1 MRRESQHPLIRMP
14 SEAQFKGQPK
24 PAFSQRRALVLG
36 QDSDSIIKKF
46 FGSSAMVAILV
57 LGLIT
62 IFLFKEGAGFVQLYH
77 KSLQEYRL
85 SGLEYVDILKE
96 KREGYTSL
104 TRYLNDVKADWINA
118 LRAEGLPQSEIN
130 KRVMSPE
137 AKDFFFGYMRA
148 GGELRSF
155 VKEKMDL
162 AIAARDQHTTNENL
176 RETLGNYTRRIE
188 AVSRPGYTFTQE
200 DRDKFALRL
209 REFSREN
216 TTATAL
222 AADYRLR
229 ADEVQDGGGLRLKDR
244 EIFVKLLRDEYL
256 KIERTIRPI
265 DFSKTVLEVT
275 ADQEAYAALLG
286 RLEATLREVVATA
299 DAIEFDNAAIEAR
312 ITRFKE
318 LNELYYGDFDAH
330 LGKLA
335 VWDPTGEVTF
345 RQALGAF
352 LGGKDWVTASDQQD
366 WYGLLPLLS
375 GSLLIS
381 AIALFFAVP
390 FGVGAAIYVNQI
402 AGPAERNFI
411 KPYIEFVSAIP
422 SVVIGF
428 FGVVVFG
435 EAMRLLSQQEFMQWV
450 PFFPVQER
458 LNAFTAGCLL
468 ALMAIPTIFTLAE
481 DAINNIPRH
490 LKEASL
496 AMGATQMQTT
506 MRVIVP
512 TALSGII
519 SAIMLGFGR
528 VIGETMVVL
537 LCAGNRI
544 KIPDFTEG
552 LGVFFEPVHTM
563 TGIIAQEMGEVVH
576 GSLHYRA
583 LFMVGIVLFF
593 ISLLINYSAQ
603 WVVKRYS
610 KLED

>member
-1 MRRESQHPLIRMP
+1 MATPPNQQDRS
-14 SEAQFKGQPK
+14 K
-24 PAFSQRRALVLG
+24 PAFSKRRALFLG

-77 KSLQEYRL
+77 KSLKEYRL

-118 LRAEGLPQSEIN
+118 LRADGLPQSEIN

-148 GGELRSF
+148 GSELRSF
-155 VKEKMDL
+155 VKKKMDL

-176 RETLGNYTRRIE
+176 RETLENYTQRIE
-188 AVSRPGYTFTQE
+188 QVNRPNYQFTQE
-200 DRDKFALRL
+200 DRDKYALRL
-209 REFSREN
+209 REFSRDN
-216 TTATAL
+216 TTADDLAL
-222 AADYRLR
+222 AYRER
-229 ADEVQDGGGLRLKDR
+229 ADAVQNGAELNADDL
-244 EIFVKLLRDEYL
+244 ETFVLLLEDEYGD
-256 KIERTIRPI
+256 IERSIRPI
-265 DFSKTVLEVT
+265 DFNETILEVT
-275 ADQEAYAALLG
+275 ADQDEYAEILN
-286 RLEATLREVVATA
+286 RLETKLGEVVATA
-299 DAIEFDNAAIEAR
+299 NAIDFDNEAIDAR
-312 ITRFKE
+312 IIRFQE
-318 LNELYYGDFDAH
+318 LNALYYAAFDTH
-330 LGKLA
+330 REKLA
-335 VWDPTGEVTF
+335 SWDQSASVSIWQT
-345 RQALGAF
+345 LGAF

-381 AIALFFAVP
+381 AIALFFAIP

-402 AGPAERNFI
+402 AGPTERNFI

-435 EAMRLLSQQEFMQWV
+435 EAIRLLSQQDFMQWV

-490 LKEASL
+490 FKEASL
-496 AMGATQMQTT
+496 AMGATPLQTT

-519 SAIMLGFGR
+519 SAVMLGFGR

-552 LGVFFEPVHTM
+552 LGVLVEPVHTM

-593 ISLLINYSAQ
+593 ISLLVNYSAQ

-610 KLED
+610 KLGD

>member
-1 MRRESQHPLIRMP
+1 MSHNIRSNMATPHSQ
-14 SEAQFKGQPK
+14 QDQPK
-24 PAFSQRRALVLG
+24 PAFSKRRALFMG

-62 IFLFKEGAGFVQLYH
+62 VFLFKEGAGFVGLYH

-104 TRYLNDVKADWINA
+104 TRYLNDIKADWINA

-130 KRVMSPE
+130 KLVMSPE
-137 AKDFFFGYMRA
+137 ARNFFLGYMRA

-155 VKEKMDL
+155 VRKKMDL
-162 AIAARDQHTTNENL
+162 AIAARDQHSTNENL
-176 RETLGNYTRRIE
+176 RSTLGNYTRRIE
-188 AVSRPGYTFTQE
+188 QVSRANYDFTQE
-200 DRDKFALRL
+200 DRDKYALRL
-209 REFSREN
+209 REFAREN
-216 TTATAL
+216 TTANTTAV
-222 AADYRLR
+222 AYRER
-229 ADEVQDGGGLRLKDR
+229 ADAVQAGADLTSEDR
-244 EIFVKLLRDEYL
+244 ETFIILLEDEYAN
-256 KIERTIRPI
+256 IERTIQPI
-265 DFSKTVLEVT
+265 DFSETVLEVT
-275 ADQEAYAALLG
+275 ADQDAYAELLT
-286 RLEATLREVVATA
+286 RFKAQLA
-299 DAIEFDNAAIEAR
+299 DIITTVNAIEFNNPALDTRVA
-312 ITRFKE
+312 RFKE
-318 LNELYYGDFDAH
+318 LNEIYYGTFDAH
-330 LGKLA
+330 LEKLA
-335 VWDPTGEVTF
+335 DWDPTIPVSIW
-345 RQALGAF
+345 QSLGSF
-352 LGGKDWVTASDQQD
+352 IGGKDWTTASDQQD
-366 WYGLLPLLS
+366 WYGLLPLLT

-381 AIALFFAVP
+381 AIALFFAIP

-435 EAMRLLSQQEFMQWV
+435 EAIRLLSQQDFMQWV

-496 AMGATQMQTT
+496 AMGATPLQTT

-519 SAIMLGFGR
+519 SAVMLGFGR

-544 KIPDFTEG
+544 KVPDFTEN

-610 KLED
+610 KLGD

>member
-1 MRRESQHPLIRMP
+1 MASP
-14 SEAQFKGQPK
+14 SNQQDPTK
-24 PAFSQRRALVLG
+24 PAFSKRRALFLG

-46 FGSSAMVAILV
+46 FGCNAMVAILV

-62 IFLFKEGAGFVQLYH
+62 IFLFKEGAGFVNLYH
-77 KSLQEYRL
+77 KSLQEYRQ
-85 SGLEYVDILKE
+85 SGLEYVDLLKE
-96 KREGYTSL
+96 KREGYTAL
-104 TRYLNDVKADWINA
+104 TRYLNDVKAEWINS
-118 LRAEGLPQSEIN
+118 LRAEGLPQADIN
-130 KRVMSPE
+130 KQVMSPE
-137 AKDFFFGYMRA
+137 AKAFFFGYMRA

-155 VKEKMDL
+155 VKKKMDS
-162 AIAARDQHTTNENL
+162 AIAARDQYETNKNL
-176 RETLGNYTRRIE
+176 RSTLDNYVERIGEVSKPNYTFNE
-188 AVSRPGYTFTQE
+188 E
-200 DRDKFALRL
+200 DRAKYALRL
-209 REFSREN
+209 REYSRKGSLSDEE
-216 TTATAL
+216 ATG
-222 AADYRLR
+222 YRTR
-229 ADEVQDGGGLRLKDR
+229 ADEVQNGAEISQDDR
-244 EIFVKLLRDEYL
+244 KTFIVLLQDEFDD
-256 KIERTIRPI
+256 IERTIQPI
-265 DFSKTVLEVT
+265 DFKETILEVT
-275 ADQEAYAALLG
+275 DEQEAYAELLK
-286 RLEATLREVVATA
+286 RLETKLTEVVASA
-299 DAIEFDNAAIEAR
+299 DAVQFNNEAISER
-312 ITRFKE
+312 IARFKE
-318 LNELYYGDFDAH
+318 LNELYYGEFDGH
-330 LGKLA
+330 LAKLA
-335 VWDPTGEVTF
+335 EWDQDAPISIW
-345 RQALGAF
+345 QALGAF
-352 LGGKDWVTASDQQD
+352 MGGKDWITASDQQD

-402 AGPAERNFI
+402 AGPTERNFI

-435 EAMRLLSQQEFMQWV
+435 EAMRFLSQQEFMAWV
-450 PFFPVQER
+450 PFFPIQER

-490 LKEASL
+490 FKEASL
-496 AMGATQMQTT
+496 AMGATPLQTT

-552 LGVFFEPVHTM
+552 LGVFVEPVHTM

-583 LFMVGIVLFF
+583 LFMVGIILFF

-610 KLED
+610 KIGD

>member
-1 MRRESQHPLIRMP
+1 
-14 SEAQFKGQPK
+14 
-24 PAFSQRRALVLG
+24 
-36 QDSDSIIKKF
+36 
-46 FGSSAMVAILV
+46 MVAILV

-77 KSLQEYRL
+77 KSLKEYRL
-85 SGLEYVDILKE
+85 SGLEYVDVLKE
-96 KREGYTSL
+96 QRDGYTAL
-104 TRYLNDVKADWINA
+104 TRYLNDVKANWIND
-118 LRAEGLPQSEIN
+118 LRTEGLSQSEITA
-130 KRVMSPE
+130 RVMSPE

-148 GGELRSF
+148 GGELRGF
-155 VKEKMDL
+155 VKKKMDL
-162 AIAARDQHTTNENL
+162 GIAARDQHTTNENL
-176 RETLGNYTRRIE
+176 RETLGNYTEQIAAVSQPDFTFSDADRAKYAMRLQEYSRKNTISNEISEAYGNRTEEIQNGAEIE
-188 AVSRPGYTFTQE
+188 AN
-200 DRDKFALRL
+200 DRGNFVVL
-209 REFSREN
+209 
-216 TTATAL
+216 
-222 AADYRLR
+222 
-229 ADEVQDGGGLRLKDR
+229 LKD
-244 EIFVKLLRDEYL
+244 EYQD
-256 KIERTIRPI
+256 IERSIQPL
-265 DFSKTVLEVT
+265 DFSETIVPIKEG
-275 ADQEAYAALLG
+275 QEEYRKLLG
-286 RLEATLREVVATA
+286 RLKDKLTAVVASA
-299 DAIEFDNAAIEAR
+299 DAIDFKSAEIDTR
-312 ITRFKE
+312 IARFKE
-318 LNELYYGDFDAH
+318 LNESYFNEFDNH
-330 LGKLA
+330 LEKLA
-335 VWDPTGEVTF
+335 NWDQAKSVSVW
-345 RQALGAF
+345 QALGAF
-352 LGGKDWVTASDQQD
+352 IGGKDWVTASDQQD

-402 AGPAERNFI
+402 AGSIERNLI

-435 EAMRLLSQQEFMQWV
+435 EAIRLLSQFDAMQWV

-481 DAINNIPRH
+481 DAINNVPRH
-490 LKEASL
+490 SKEASL
-496 AMGATQMQTT
+496 AMGATPLQTT

-512 TALSGII
+512 TSLSGII

-552 LGVFFEPVHTM
+552 LGVYFEPVHTM

-610 KLED
+610 KIGD

>member
-1 MRRESQHPLIRMP
+1 MP
-14 SEAQFKGQPK
+14 NPDQEEPSSG
-24 PAFSQRRALVLG
+24 PAFRKRRSILFG
-36 QDSDSIIKKF
+36 QDSDSIIKSF
-46 FGSSAMVAILV
+46 FGSSATVAIVV
-57 LGLIT
+57 LALIT
-62 IFLFKEGAGFVQLYH
+62 IFLFKEGAGFIQLYH

-104 TRYLNDVKADWINA
+104 TRYLNDVKAEWINA
-118 LRAEGLPQSEIN
+118 LKEEGLSQSEIN
-130 KRVMSPE
+130 QRVMSPE
-137 AKDFFFGYMRA
+137 AKEFFFGYMRA
-148 GGELRSF
+148 GSELRSF
-155 VKEKMDL
+155 VRKKMDA
-162 AIAARDQHTTNENL
+162 AIEARDQHTTNENL
-176 RETLGNYTRRIE
+176 RTTLQNYSDRIE
-188 AVSRPGYTFTQE
+188 RMHEPDSAFTAE
-200 DRDKFALRL
+200 DRLKYLLRL
-209 REFSREN
+209 REYARDNQSRDAKAAAMQQR
-216 TTATAL
+216 ATAL
-222 AADYRLR
+222 QAGAALT
-229 ADEVQDGGGLRLKDR
+229 AEDR
-244 EIFVKLLRDEYL
+244 QTFIALLQDEYAR
-256 KIERTIRPI
+256 IEQTIQPI
-265 DFSKTVLEVT
+265 DFNVT
-275 ADQEAYAALLG
+275 INQVTDEQEAYSEIIS
-286 RLEATLREVVATA
+286 RLQEKLTDASAKA
-299 DAIEFDNAAIEAR
+299 DAIAFENALIDER
-312 ITRFKE
+312 ILRFKE
-318 LNELYYGDFDAH
+318 LNQVYFDSFDGH
-330 LGKLA
+330 LEKLA
-335 VWDPTGEVTF
+335 AWDQSAAVSMGE
-345 RQALGAF
+345 ALGAF
-352 LGGKDWVTASDQQD
+352 LGGKDWITASDQQD

-381 AIALFFAVP
+381 GIAMFFAIP

-402 AGPAERNFI
+402 AGPTERNFI

-435 EAMRLLSQQEFMQWV
+435 EAIRLLSQQEFMQWV

-481 DAINNIPRH
+481 DAINNVPRH

-496 AMGATQMQTT
+496 AMGATRLQTT

-544 KIPDFTEG
+544 RIPDFMEG

-593 ISLLINYSAQ
+593 VSLLINYSAQ
-603 WVVKRYS
+603 WVVKRYR
-610 KLED
+610 KMGD

>member
-1 MRRESQHPLIRMP
+1 MATPPNHQDS
-14 SEAQFKGQPK
+14 PK
-24 PAFSQRRALVLG
+24 PAFSKRRALFLG

-46 FGSSAMVAILV
+46 FGSSATVAILV

-62 IFLFKEGAGFVQLYH
+62 IFLFKEGAGFVGLYH

-104 TRYLNDVKADWINA
+104 TRYLNDIKADWINA
-118 LRAEGLPQSEIN
+118 LRTEGLPQSEIN

-155 VKEKMDL
+155 VKKKMDL
-162 AIAARDQHTTNENL
+162 AITARDQHTTNENL
-176 RETLGNYTRRIE
+176 RETLENYTQRIE
-188 AVSRPGYTFTQE
+188 QVGQPKYQFTSE
-200 DRDKFALRL
+200 DRNKYALRL
-209 REFSREN
+209 REFSRKN
-216 TTATAL
+216 TTPEKKAIA
-222 AADYRLR
+222 YRER
-229 ADEVQDGGGLRLKDR
+229 ADAVQNGAELSAEDR
-244 EIFVKLLRDEYL
+244 ETFITLLEDEY
-256 KIERTIRPI
+256 KNIERTIQLI
-265 DFSKTVLEVT
+265 DFSETIVAVT
-275 ADQEAYAALLG
+275 ANQDEYGELLD
-286 RLEATLREVVATA
+286 RLEAKLAEVVATA
-299 DAIEFDNAAIEAR
+299 DAIDFNNAAIDER
-312 ITRFKE
+312 IARFKE
-318 LNELYYGDFDAH
+318 LNKVYYSEFAAH
-330 LGKLA
+330 RAKLA
-335 VWDPTGEVTF
+335 AWDQTARVSIW
-345 RQALGAF
+345 QALSSF
-352 LGGKDWVTASDQQD
+352 LGGKDWITASDQQD

-381 AIALFFAVP
+381 AIALFFAIP

-435 EAMRLLSQQEFMQWV
+435 EAIRLLSQQDFMQWV

-490 LKEASL
+490 FKEASL
-496 AMGATQMQTT
+496 AMGATQLQTT

-583 LFMVGIVLFF
+583 LFMVGVVLFF

-610 KLED
+610 KLGD

>member
-1 MRRESQHPLIRMP
+1 MARILKQQES
-14 SEAQFKGQPK
+14 PK
-24 PAFSQRRALVLG
+24 PAFSQRRALFLG

-104 TRYLNDVKADWINA
+104 TRYLNDVKAEWINS
-118 LRAEGLPQSEIN
+118 LRAEGLPQAEIN
-130 KRVMSPE
+130 KKVMSPE
-137 AKDFFFGYMRA
+137 AKSFFFGYMRA
-148 GGELRSF
+148 GSKLRSF
-155 VKEKMDL
+155 VKGKMDA
-162 AIAARDQHTTNENL
+162 AIEARDQHTTNENL
-176 RETLGNYTRRIE
+176 RETLGN
-188 AVSRPGYTFTQE
+188 FTAQIADASKADYQLSDE
-200 DRDKFALRL
+200 NRAKYALRL
-209 REFSREN
+209 REYSRKN
-216 TTATAL
+216 TISDEDAEA
-222 AADYRLR
+222 YRAR
-229 ADEVQDGGGLRLKDR
+229 ADEVQADAAFAESDR
-244 EIFVKLLRDEYL
+244 ETFILLLEDEYAD
-256 KIERTIRPI
+256 IERSILPV
-265 DFSKTVLEVT
+265 DFNESVKRVTNEQEEYGDLLEH
-275 ADQEAYAALLG
+275 
-286 RLEATLREVVATA
+286 LEAKLRETTLLA
-299 DAIEFDNAAIEAR
+299 DSINFNNPAIDERIE
-312 ITRFKE
+312 RFKE
-318 LNELYYGDFDAH
+318 LNEVYYSEFSKH
-330 LGKLA
+330 REKLA
-335 VWDPTGEVTF
+335 AWDQRAEVSIW
-345 RQALGAF
+345 QALGAF

-381 AIALFFAVP
+381 AIALFFAIP

-402 AGPAERNFI
+402 AGPTERNLI

-435 EAMRLLSQQEFMQWV
+435 EAIRLFSQQEFMQWV

-490 LKEASL
+490 FKEASL
-496 AMGATQMQTT
+496 AMGATPLQTT

-519 SAIMLGFGR
+519 SAVMLGFGR

-544 KIPDFTEG
+544 KIPDFTESI
-552 LGVFFEPVHTM
+552 GVFFEPVHTM

-603 WVVKRYS
+603 WVVKRYG
-610 KLED
+610 KIGE

>member
-1 MRRESQHPLIRMP
+1 MP
-14 SEAQFKGQPK
+14 NDSQFKDPPK
-24 PAFSQRRALVLG
+24 PAFSKRRSLFLG
-36 QDSDSIIKKF
+36 QDSDSIVKKF
-46 FGSSAMVAILV
+46 FGCNAMVAILV

-62 IFLFKEGAGFVQLYH
+62 IFLLKEGAGFIHLYH
-77 KSLQEYRL
+77 KSLKEYRL
-85 SGLEYVDILKE
+85 SGLEYVDLLKE
-96 KREGYTSL
+96 KREGYTAL
-104 TRYLNDVKADWINA
+104 TRYLNDVKAEWIHS

-137 AKDFFFGYMRA
+137 AKAFFFGYMRA
-148 GGELRSF
+148 GGELRGF
-155 VKEKMDL
+155 VKKKMDA

-176 RETLGNYTRRIE
+176 RETLHNYRERIE
-188 AVSRPGYTFTQE
+188 EVSKPGFKFDDI
-200 DRDKFALRL
+200 DRAKYVLRL
-209 REFSREN
+209 REYSRSS
-216 TTATAL
+216 L
-222 AADYRLR
+222 VPDADAEAYRAR
-229 ADEVQDGGGLRLKDR
+229 ADEAQSGAELKTEDA
-244 EIFVKLLRDEYL
+244 ETFILLLEDEYAN
-256 KIERTIRPI
+256 IERSIHPI
-265 DFSKTVLEVT
+265 DFSETIRAVT
-275 ADQEAYAALLG
+275 DEQTEYAALLD
-286 RLEATLREVVATA
+286 RLEAKLRETTLLAGAVTFQNP
-299 DAIEFDNAAIEAR
+299 AIEERIE
-312 ITRFKE
+312 RFKE
-318 LNELYYGDFDAH
+318 LNEIYYAEFPEH
-330 LGKLA
+330 LEKLA
-335 VWDPTGEVTF
+335 AWDPRANVTIW
-345 RQALGAF
+345 QAFGAF
-352 LGGKDWVTASDQQD
+352 IGGKDWITASDQQD

-381 AIALFFAVP
+381 AIALFFAIP

-402 AGPAERNFI
+402 AGSTERNFI
-411 KPYIEFVSAIP
+411 KPHIEFVSAIP

-435 EAMRLLSQQEFMQWV
+435 EAIRILSQQEFMQWV

-490 LKEASL
+490 SKEASL
-496 AMGATQMQTT
+496 AMGATPLQTT

-519 SAIMLGFGR
+519 SAVMLGFGR

-544 KIPDFTEG
+544 KIPDFTES

-593 ISLLINYSAQ
+593 ISLIINYSAQ

-610 KLED
+610 KIGD

>member
-1 MRRESQHPLIRMP
+1 MEPNLNEIDS
-14 SEAQFKGQPK
+14 KK
-24 PAFSQRRALVLG
+24 PAFSKRRALFLG

-46 FGSSAMVAILV
+46 FGCNAMVAILV

-77 KSLQEYRL
+77 KSLKEYRL

-96 KREGYTSL
+96 KREGYTAL
-104 TRYLNDVKADWINA
+104 TRYLNDVKADWINT
-118 LRAEGLPQSEIN
+118 LRAEGLTQAEIN
-130 KRVMSPE
+130 KLVMSPE
-137 AKDFFFGYMRA
+137 AKNFFFGYMRA

-155 VKEKMDL
+155 VKDKMDA
-162 AIAARDQHTTNENL
+162 AIEARDQHTTNENL
-176 RETLGNYTRRIE
+176 RETLGNYTQRIE
-188 AVSRPGYTFTQE
+188 SVGQAEYEFSDE
-200 DRDKFALRL
+200 DRAKYALRL
-209 REFSREN
+209 REYSRKGSLSDAE
-216 TTATAL
+216 AT
-222 AADYRLR
+222 DFRER
-229 ADEVQDGGGLRLKDR
+229 ADEVQDGAELKANDS
-244 EIFVKLLRDEYL
+244 ETFILLLEDEYAN
-256 KIERTIRPI
+256 IERSIRPI
-265 DFSKTVLEVT
+265 DFSETIKSVT
-275 ADQEAYAALLG
+275 NEQEEYTALLE
-286 RLEATLREVVATA
+286 RLEAKLREATLLA
-299 DAIEFDNAAIEAR
+299 DSITFNNPAIEERIE
-312 ITRFKE
+312 RFKE
-318 LNELYYGDFDAH
+318 LNEIYYTEFGEH
-330 LGKLA
+330 REKLA
-335 VWDPTGEVTF
+335 SWDQNASVTIW
-345 RQALGAF
+345 QALGAF
-352 LGGKDWVTASDQQD
+352 IGGKDWVTASDQQD

-381 AIALFFAVP
+381 AIALFFAIP

-411 KPYIEFVSAIP
+411 KPYVEFVSAIP

-435 EAMRLLSQQEFMQWV
+435 EAIRLLSQQDFMQWV

-490 LKEASL
+490 FKEASL
-496 AMGATQMQTT
+496 AMGATPLQTT

-593 ISLLINYSAQ
+593 VSLVINYSAQ

-610 KLED
+610 KIGD

>member
-1 MRRESQHPLIRMP
+1 
-14 SEAQFKGQPK
+14 
-24 PAFSQRRALVLG
+24 
-36 QDSDSIIKKF
+36 
-46 FGSSAMVAILV
+46 MVAILV

-77 KSLQEYRL
+77 KSLKEYRL
-85 SGLEYVDILKE
+85 SGLEYVDVLKE
-96 KREGYTSL
+96 QRDGYTAL
-104 TRYLNDVKADWINA
+104 TRYLNDVKANWIND
-118 LRAEGLPQSEIN
+118 LRTEGLSQSEITA
-130 KRVMSPE
+130 RVMSPE

-148 GGELRSF
+148 GGELRGF
-155 VKEKMDL
+155 VKKKMDL
-162 AIAARDQHTTNENL
+162 GIAARDQHTTNENL
-176 RETLGNYTRRIE
+176 RETLRNYTEQIAAVSQPDFTFSDADRAKYAMRLQEYSRKNTISNEISEAYGNRAEEIQNGAEIE
-188 AVSRPGYTFTQE
+188 AN
-200 DRDKFALRL
+200 DRGNFVVL
-209 REFSREN
+209 
-216 TTATAL
+216 
-222 AADYRLR
+222 
-229 ADEVQDGGGLRLKDR
+229 LKD
-244 EIFVKLLRDEYL
+244 EYQD
-256 KIERTIRPI
+256 IERSIQPL
-265 DFSKTVLEVT
+265 DFSETIVPIKEG
-275 ADQEAYAALLG
+275 QEEYRKLLG
-286 RLEATLREVVATA
+286 RLKDKLTAVVASA
-299 DAIEFDNAAIEAR
+299 DAIDFKSAEIDTR
-312 ITRFKE
+312 IARFKE
-318 LNELYYGDFDAH
+318 LNESYFNEFDNH
-330 LGKLA
+330 LEKLA
-335 VWDPTGEVTF
+335 SWDQAKSVSVW
-345 RQALGAF
+345 QALGAF
-352 LGGKDWVTASDQQD
+352 IGGKDWVTASDQQD

-402 AGPAERNFI
+402 AGSIERNLI

-435 EAMRLLSQQEFMQWV
+435 EAIRLLSQFDAMQWV

-481 DAINNIPRH
+481 DAINNVPRH
-490 LKEASL
+490 SKEASL
-496 AMGATQMQTT
+496 AMGATPLQTT

-512 TALSGII
+512 TSLSGII

-552 LGVFFEPVHTM
+552 LGVYFEPVHTM

-610 KLED
+610 KIGD

>member
-1 MRRESQHPLIRMP
+1 
-14 SEAQFKGQPK
+14 
-24 PAFSQRRALVLG
+24 
-36 QDSDSIIKKF
+36 
-46 FGSSAMVAILV
+46 MVAILV

-77 KSLQEYRL
+77 KSLKEYRL
-85 SGLEYVDILKE
+85 SGLEYVDVLKE
-96 KREGYTSL
+96 QRDGYTAL
-104 TRYLNDVKADWINA
+104 TRYLNDVKANWIND
-118 LRAEGLPQSEIN
+118 LRTEGLSQSEITA
-130 KRVMSPE
+130 RVMSPE

-148 GGELRSF
+148 GGELRGF
-155 VKEKMDL
+155 VKKKMDL
-162 AIAARDQHTTNENL
+162 GIAARDQHTTNENL
-176 RETLGNYTRRIE
+176 RETLGNYTEQIAAVSQPDFTFSDADRAKYAMRLQEYSRKNTISDEISEAYGKRADAIQNGAEIE
-188 AVSRPGYTFTQE
+188 AN
-200 DRDKFALRL
+200 DRGNFVVL
-209 REFSREN
+209 
-216 TTATAL
+216 
-222 AADYRLR
+222 
-229 ADEVQDGGGLRLKDR
+229 LKD
-244 EIFVKLLRDEYL
+244 EYQD
-256 KIERTIRPI
+256 IERSIQPL
-265 DFSKTVLEVT
+265 DFSETIVPIKEG
-275 ADQEAYAALLG
+275 QEEYRKLLG
-286 RLEATLREVVATA
+286 RLKDKLNAVVASA
-299 DAIEFDNAAIEAR
+299 DAIDFKSTEIDTR
-312 ITRFKE
+312 IARFKE
-318 LNELYYGDFDAH
+318 LNESYFNEFDNH
-330 LGKLA
+330 LEKLA
-335 VWDPTGEVTF
+335 NWDQAKSVSVW
-345 RQALGAF
+345 QALGAF
-352 LGGKDWVTASDQQD
+352 IGGKDWVTASDQQD

-402 AGPAERNFI
+402 AGSIERNLI

-435 EAMRLLSQQEFMQWV
+435 EAIRLLSQFDAMQWV

-481 DAINNIPRH
+481 DAINNVPRH
-490 LKEASL
+490 SKEASL
-496 AMGATQMQTT
+496 AMGATPLQTT

-512 TALSGII
+512 TSLSGII

-552 LGVFFEPVHTM
+552 LGVYFEPVHTM

-610 KLED
+610 KIGD

>member
-1 MRRESQHPLIRMP
+1 MANTLKQQES
-14 SEAQFKGQPK
+14 PK
-24 PAFSQRRALVLG
+24 PTFSQRRALFLG
-36 QDSDSIIKKF
+36 QDLDSIIKKF

-77 KSLQEYRL
+77 KSLKEYRL
-85 SGLEYVDILKE
+85 SGLEYVDVLKE
-96 KREGYTSL
+96 QRDGYTAL
-104 TRYLNDVKADWINA
+104 TRYLNDVKANWIND
-118 LRAEGLPQSEIN
+118 LRTEGLSQSEITA
-130 KRVMSPE
+130 RVMSPE

-148 GGELRSF
+148 GGELRGF
-155 VKEKMDL
+155 VKKKMDL
-162 AIAARDQHTTNENL
+162 GIAARDQHTTNENL
-176 RETLGNYTRRIE
+176 RETLRNYSEQIAAVSQPDFTFSDADRAKYAMRLQEYSRKNTISNEISEAYGNRAEEIQNGAEIE
-188 AVSRPGYTFTQE
+188 AN
-200 DRDKFALRL
+200 DRGNFVVL
-209 REFSREN
+209 
-216 TTATAL
+216 
-222 AADYRLR
+222 
-229 ADEVQDGGGLRLKDR
+229 LKD
-244 EIFVKLLRDEYL
+244 EYQD
-256 KIERTIRPI
+256 IERSIQPL
-265 DFSKTVLEVT
+265 DFSETIVPIKEG
-275 ADQEAYAALLG
+275 QEEYRKLLG
-286 RLEATLREVVATA
+286 RLKDKLTAVVASA
-299 DAIEFDNAAIEAR
+299 DAIDFKSAEIDTR
-312 ITRFKE
+312 IARFKE
-318 LNELYYGDFDAH
+318 LNESYFNEFDNH
-330 LGKLA
+330 LEKLA
-335 VWDPTGEVTF
+335 SWDQAKSVSVW
-345 RQALGAF
+345 QALGAF
-352 LGGKDWVTASDQQD
+352 IGGKDWVTASDQQD

-402 AGPAERNFI
+402 AGSIERNLI

-435 EAMRLLSQQEFMQWV
+435 EAIRLLSQFDAMQWV

-481 DAINNIPRH
+481 DAINNVPRH
-490 LKEASL
+490 SKEASL
-496 AMGATQMQTT
+496 AMGATPLQTT

-512 TALSGII
+512 TSLSGII

-552 LGVFFEPVHTM
+552 LGVYFEPVHTM

-610 KLED
+610 KIGD

>member
-1 MRRESQHPLIRMP
+1 
-14 SEAQFKGQPK
+14 
-24 PAFSQRRALVLG
+24 
-36 QDSDSIIKKF
+36 
-46 FGSSAMVAILV
+46 MVAILV

-77 KSLQEYRL
+77 KSLKEYRL
-85 SGLEYVDILKE
+85 SGLEYVDVLKE
-96 KREGYTSL
+96 QRDGYTAL
-104 TRYLNDVKADWINA
+104 TRYLNDVKADWINS

-130 KRVMSPE
+130 ARVMSPE

-148 GGELRSF
+148 GGELRGF
-155 VKEKMDL
+155 VKKKMDL
-162 AIAARDQHTTNENL
+162 GITARDQHTTNENL
-176 RETLGNYTRRIE
+176 RETLGNYTERIA
-188 AVSRPGYTFTQE
+188 AVSQPGFTFSDA
-200 DRDKFALRL
+200 DRAKYAMRL
-209 REFSREN
+209 REYSRKN
-216 TTATAL
+216 TISDEISGA
-222 AADYRLR
+222 YGNR
-229 ADEVQDGGGLRLKDR
+229 ADAIQNGAEIEANDRGNFVVLLKD
-244 EIFVKLLRDEYL
+244 EYQD
-256 KIERTIRPI
+256 IERSIQPL
-265 DFSKTVLEVT
+265 DFSETIVPITEG
-275 ADQEAYAALLG
+275 QEEYRKLLG
-286 RLEATLREVVATA
+286 RLKGKLTAVIVSA
-299 DAIEFDNAAIEAR
+299 DAIDFENAKINTR
-312 ITRFKE
+312 IARFKE
-318 LNELYYGDFDAH
+318 LNESYFNEFDNH
-330 LGKLA
+330 LEKLA
-335 VWDPTGEVTF
+335 NWDQAKSVSVW
-345 RQALGAF
+345 QALGAF
-352 LGGKDWVTASDQQD
+352 IGGKDWVTASDQQD

-402 AGPAERNFI
+402 AGSIERNLI

-435 EAMRLLSQQEFMQWV
+435 EAIRLLSQFDAMQWV

-481 DAINNIPRH
+481 DAINNVPRH
-490 LKEASL
+490 SKEASL
-496 AMGATQMQTT
+496 AMGATPLQTT

-512 TALSGII
+512 TSLSGII

-552 LGVFFEPVHTM
+552 LGVYFEPVHTM

-610 KLED
+610 KTGD

>member
-1 MRRESQHPLIRMP
+1 MAMPPQNLES
-14 SEAQFKGQPK
+14 FK
-24 PAFSQRRALVLG
+24 PAFSQRRALFLG

-46 FGSSAMVAILV
+46 FGSTAMVAILV
-57 LGLIT
+57 LALIT

-85 SGLEYVDILKE
+85 SGLEYVDVLKE

-104 TRYLNDVKADWINA
+104 TRYLNDIKADWINA
-118 LRAEGLPQSEIN
+118 LRAEGKTQAEIN
-130 KRVMSPE
+130 ALVMSPE

-148 GGELRSF
+148 GGELRKF

-162 AIAARDQHTTNENL
+162 AIAARDQNETNNNL
-176 RETLGNYTRRIE
+176 RYTLENYTDRIE
-188 AVSRPGYTFTQE
+188 QVTQPRYQFNQE

-209 REFSREN
+209 REFAREN
-216 TTATAL
+216 TTPRPLGDT
-222 AADYRLR
+222 YRAR
-229 ADEVQDGGGLRLKDR
+229 ADAVQNGDALTAEDR
-244 EIFVKLLRDEYL
+244 EIFITLLEDEYQS
-256 KIERTIRPI
+256 IERTIRPI
-265 DFSKTVLEVT
+265 NFDETILPVT
-275 ADQEAYAALLG
+275 ADQDEYGQLLERLEVKLAALVTLADG
-286 RLEATLREVVATA
+286 IDFENEAINT
-299 DAIEFDNAAIEAR
+299 R
-312 ITRFKE
+312 ILRFKE
-318 LNELYYGDFDAH
+318 LNEIYYTTFDAH
-330 LGKLA
+330 REKLA
-335 VWDPTGEVTF
+335 TWDQHANVTIW
-345 RQALGAF
+345 QALGAF
-352 LGGKDWVTASDQQD
+352 MGGKDWITASDQQD

-381 AIALFFAVP
+381 AIALFFAIP

-435 EAMRLLSQQEFMQWV
+435 EAMRLLSQQAFMDWV
-450 PFFPVQER
+450 PFFPIQER

-481 DAINNIPRH
+481 DAINNIPNH

-496 AMGATQMQTT
+496 AMGATQLQTT

-610 KLED
+610 KIGD

>member
-1 MRRESQHPLIRMP
+1 MTTPLNPKEST
-14 SEAQFKGQPK
+14 K
-24 PAFSQRRALVLG
+24 PAFSQRQALFLG

-77 KSLQEYRL
+77 KSLKEYRL
-85 SGLEYVDILKE
+85 SGLEYVDVLKE
-96 KREGYTSL
+96 KREGYTAL
-104 TRYLNDVKADWINA
+104 TRYLNDVKADWIND

-130 KRVMSPE
+130 ARVMSPE

-148 GGELRSF
+148 GGDLRGF
-155 VKEKMDL
+155 VKKKMDL
-162 AIAARDQHTTNENL
+162 GIAARDQHTTNENL
-176 RETLGNYTRRIE
+176 RETLENYTARIA
-188 AVSRPGYTFTQE
+188 AVAQPDFTFSDE
-200 DRDKFALRL
+200 DRAKYALRL
-209 REFSREN
+209 REYSRKN
-216 TTATAL
+216 TISDEISKA
-222 AADYRLR
+222 YGKR
-229 ADEVQDGGGLRLKDR
+229 ADAIQDGAKIEADDRGNFVLLLKD
-244 EIFVKLLRDEYL
+244 EYQD
-256 KIERTIRPI
+256 IERSIQPL
-265 DFSKTVLEVT
+265 DFSETIVPITEG
-275 ADQEAYAALLG
+275 QEEYRKLLG
-286 RLEATLREVVATA
+286 RLKDKLTAVVASA
-299 DAIEFDNAAIEAR
+299 DAIDFKNAEIDARLTRFKKLNESYFNEFDN
-312 ITRFKE
+312 
-318 LNELYYGDFDAH
+318 H
-330 LGKLA
+330 LEKLA
-335 VWDPTGEVTF
+335 NWDQAARVSIW
-345 RQALGAF
+345 QALGAF
-352 LGGKDWVTASDQQD
+352 IGGKDWVTASDQQD

-381 AIALFFAVP
+381 AIALVFAIP

-402 AGPAERNFI
+402 AGSIERNLI

-435 EAMRLLSQQEFMQWV
+435 EAIRLLSQFDAMQWV

-481 DAINNIPRH
+481 DAINNVPRH
-490 LKEASL
+490 SKEASL
-496 AMGATQMQTT
+496 AMGATPLQTT

-512 TALSGII
+512 TSLSGII

-552 LGVFFEPVHTM
+552 LGVYFEPVHTM

-610 KLED
+610 KIGD

>member
-1 MRRESQHPLIRMP
+1 MR
-14 SEAQFKGQPK
+14 
-24 PAFSQRRALVLG
+24 
-36 QDSDSIIKKF
+36 
-46 FGSSAMVAILV
+46 
-57 LGLIT
+57 
-62 IFLFKEGAGFVQLYH
+62 
-77 KSLQEYRL
+77 LQEYSRKNTI
-85 SGLEYVDILKE
+85 SDEISEAYGK
-96 KREGYTSL
+96 
-104 TRYLNDVKADWINA
+104 
-118 LRAEGLPQSEIN
+118 RAEEIQN
-130 KRVMSPE
+130 GAE
-137 AKDFFFGYMRA
+137 
-148 GGELRSF
+148 
-155 VKEKMDL
+155 
-162 AIAARDQHTTNENL
+162 
-176 RETLGNYTRRIE
+176 IE
-188 AVSRPGYTFTQE
+188 AN
-200 DRDKFALRL
+200 DRGNFVVL
-209 REFSREN
+209 
-216 TTATAL
+216 
-222 AADYRLR
+222 
-229 ADEVQDGGGLRLKDR
+229 LKD
-244 EIFVKLLRDEYL
+244 EYQD
-256 KIERTIRPI
+256 IERSIQPL
-265 DFSKTVLEVT
+265 DFSETIVPIKEG
-275 ADQEAYAALLG
+275 QEEYRKLLG
-286 RLEATLREVVATA
+286 RLKDKLNAVVASA
-299 DAIEFDNAAIEAR
+299 DAIDFKSAEIDTR
-312 ITRFKE
+312 IARFKE
-318 LNELYYGDFDAH
+318 LNESYFNEFDNH
-330 LGKLA
+330 LEKLA
-335 VWDPTGEVTF
+335 NWDQAKSVSVW
-345 RQALGAF
+345 QALGAF
-352 LGGKDWVTASDQQD
+352 IGGKDWVTASDQQD

-402 AGPAERNFI
+402 AGSIERNLI

-435 EAMRLLSQQEFMQWV
+435 EAIRLLSQFDAMQWV

-481 DAINNIPRH
+481 DAINNVPRH
-490 LKEASL
+490 SKEASL
-496 AMGATQMQTT
+496 AMGATPLQTT

-512 TALSGII
+512 TSLSGII

-552 LGVFFEPVHTM
+552 LGVYFEPVHTM

-610 KLED
+610 KIGD

>member
-1 MRRESQHPLIRMP
+1 
-14 SEAQFKGQPK
+14 
-24 PAFSQRRALVLG
+24 
-36 QDSDSIIKKF
+36 
-46 FGSSAMVAILV
+46 MVAILV

-77 KSLQEYRL
+77 KSLKEYRL
-85 SGLEYVDILKE
+85 SGLEYVDVLKE
-96 KREGYTSL
+96 QRDGYTAL
-104 TRYLNDVKADWINA
+104 TRYLNDVKANWIND
-118 LRAEGLPQSEIN
+118 LRTEGLSQSEITA
-130 KRVMSPE
+130 RVMSPE

-148 GGELRSF
+148 GGELRGF
-155 VKEKMDL
+155 VKKKMDL
-162 AIAARDQHTTNENL
+162 GIAARDQHTTNENL
-176 RETLGNYTRRIE
+176 RETLRNYSEQIAAVSQPDFTFSDADRAKYAMRLQEYSRKNTISNEISEAYGNRAEEIQNGAEIE
-188 AVSRPGYTFTQE
+188 AN
-200 DRDKFALRL
+200 DRGNFVVL
-209 REFSREN
+209 
-216 TTATAL
+216 
-222 AADYRLR
+222 
-229 ADEVQDGGGLRLKDR
+229 LKD
-244 EIFVKLLRDEYL
+244 EYQD
-256 KIERTIRPI
+256 IERSIQPL
-265 DFSKTVLEVT
+265 DFSETIVPIKEG
-275 ADQEAYAALLG
+275 QEEYRKLLG
-286 RLEATLREVVATA
+286 RLKDKLTAVVASA
-299 DAIEFDNAAIEAR
+299 DAIDFKSAEIDTR
-312 ITRFKE
+312 IARFKE
-318 LNELYYGDFDAH
+318 LNESYFNEFDNH
-330 LGKLA
+330 LEKLA
-335 VWDPTGEVTF
+335 SWDQAKSVSVW
-345 RQALGAF
+345 QALGAF
-352 LGGKDWVTASDQQD
+352 IGGKDWVTASDQQD

-402 AGPAERNFI
+402 AGSIERNLI

-435 EAMRLLSQQEFMQWV
+435 EAIRLLSQFDAMQWV

-481 DAINNIPRH
+481 DAINNVPRH
-490 LKEASL
+490 SKEASL
-496 AMGATQMQTT
+496 AMGATPLQTT

-512 TALSGII
+512 TSLSGII

-552 LGVFFEPVHTM
+552 LGVYFEPVHTM

-610 KLED
+610 KIGD

>member
-1 MRRESQHPLIRMP
+1 
-14 SEAQFKGQPK
+14 
-24 PAFSQRRALVLG
+24 
-36 QDSDSIIKKF
+36 
-46 FGSSAMVAILV
+46 MVAILV

-77 KSLQEYRL
+77 KSLKEYRL
-85 SGLEYVDILKE
+85 SGLEYVDVLKE
-96 KREGYTSL
+96 QRDGYTAL
-104 TRYLNDVKADWINA
+104 TRYLNDVKANWIND
-118 LRAEGLPQSEIN
+118 LRTEGLSQSEITA
-130 KRVMSPE
+130 RVMSPE

-148 GGELRSF
+148 GGELRGF
-155 VKEKMDL
+155 VKKKMDL
-162 AIAARDQHTTNENL
+162 GIAARDQHTTNENL
-176 RETLGNYTRRIE
+176 RETLGNYTEQIAAVSQPDFTFSDADRAKYAMRLQEYSRKNTISDEISEAYGKRAEEIQNGAEIE
-188 AVSRPGYTFTQE
+188 AN
-200 DRDKFALRL
+200 DRGNFVVL
-209 REFSREN
+209 
-216 TTATAL
+216 
-222 AADYRLR
+222 
-229 ADEVQDGGGLRLKDR
+229 LKD
-244 EIFVKLLRDEYL
+244 EYQD
-256 KIERTIRPI
+256 IERSIQPL
-265 DFSKTVLEVT
+265 DFSETIVPIKEG
-275 ADQEAYAALLG
+275 QEEYRKLLG
-286 RLEATLREVVATA
+286 RLKDKLNAVVTSA
-299 DAIEFDNAAIEAR
+299 DAIDFKSTEIDTR
-312 ITRFKE
+312 IARFKE
-318 LNELYYGDFDAH
+318 LNESYFNEFDNH
-330 LGKLA
+330 LEKLA
-335 VWDPTGEVTF
+335 NWDQAKSVSVW
-345 RQALGAF
+345 QALGAF
-352 LGGKDWVTASDQQD
+352 IGGKDWVTASDQQD

-402 AGPAERNFI
+402 AGSIERNLI

-435 EAMRLLSQQEFMQWV
+435 EAIRLLSQFDAMQWV

-481 DAINNIPRH
+481 DAINNVPRH
-490 LKEASL
+490 SKEASL
-496 AMGATQMQTT
+496 AMGATPLQTT

-512 TALSGII
+512 TSLSGII

-552 LGVFFEPVHTM
+552 LGVYFEPVHTM

-610 KLED
+610 KIGD

>member
-1 MRRESQHPLIRMP
+1 
-14 SEAQFKGQPK
+14 
-24 PAFSQRRALVLG
+24 
-36 QDSDSIIKKF
+36 
-46 FGSSAMVAILV
+46 MVAILV

-77 KSLQEYRL
+77 KSLKEYRL
-85 SGLEYVDILKE
+85 SGLEYVDVLKE
-96 KREGYTSL
+96 QRDGYTAL
-104 TRYLNDVKADWINA
+104 TRYLNDVKSKWIND
-118 LRAEGLPQSEIN
+118 LRTEGLSQSEITA
-130 KRVMSPE
+130 RVMSPE

-148 GGELRSF
+148 GGELRGF
-155 VKEKMDL
+155 VKKKMDL
-162 AIAARDQHTTNENL
+162 GIAARDQHTTNENL
-176 RETLGNYTRRIE
+176 RETLGNYTEQIAAVSQPDFTFSDADRAKYAMRLQEYSRKNTISDEISEAYGKRAEEIQNGAEIE
-188 AVSRPGYTFTQE
+188 AN
-200 DRDKFALRL
+200 DRGNFVVL
-209 REFSREN
+209 
-216 TTATAL
+216 
-222 AADYRLR
+222 
-229 ADEVQDGGGLRLKDR
+229 LKD
-244 EIFVKLLRDEYL
+244 EYQD
-256 KIERTIRPI
+256 IERSIQPL
-265 DFSKTVLEVT
+265 DFSETIVPIKEG
-275 ADQEAYAALLG
+275 QEEYRKLLG
-286 RLEATLREVVATA
+286 RLKDKLNAVVASA
-299 DAIEFDNAAIEAR
+299 DAIDFKSAEIDTR
-312 ITRFKE
+312 IARFKE
-318 LNELYYGDFDAH
+318 LNESYFNEFDNH
-330 LGKLA
+330 LEKLA
-335 VWDPTGEVTF
+335 NWDQAKSVSVW
-345 RQALGAF
+345 QALGAF
-352 LGGKDWVTASDQQD
+352 IGGKDWVTASDQQD

-402 AGPAERNFI
+402 AGSIERNLI

-435 EAMRLLSQQEFMQWV
+435 EAIRLLSQFDAMQWV

-481 DAINNIPRH
+481 DAINNVPRH
-490 LKEASL
+490 SKEASL
-496 AMGATQMQTT
+496 AMGATPLQTT

-512 TALSGII
+512 TSLSGII

-552 LGVFFEPVHTM
+552 LGVYFEPVHTM

-610 KLED
+610 KIGD